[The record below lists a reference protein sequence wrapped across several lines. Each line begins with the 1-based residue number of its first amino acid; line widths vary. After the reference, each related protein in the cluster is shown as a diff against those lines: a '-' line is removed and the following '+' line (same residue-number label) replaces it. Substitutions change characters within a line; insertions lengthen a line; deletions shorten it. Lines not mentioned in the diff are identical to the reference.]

1 MFEQTVVDLC
11 GRTLIWDGQELV
23 LYPCIQN
30 LAFRMPGV
38 LVDEGGALME
48 VAI

>member
-1 MFEQTVVDLC
+1 MFEQTVVYLC

-30 LAFRMPGV
+30 LAFRMPSV